1 LDVVGTGRRRGGRR
15 RPMIYDRVAAAAVQ
29 PDGRTAGQ
37 RLLMDDR
44 AAGGGGSGEHGRPPA
59 AFRCLINYPLLPLA
73 QTVRLVRPGGGGFQS
88 RYPVIYYIVPGLGVF
103 TYIYIYINVCV

>member
-1 LDVVGTGRRRGGRR
+1 MLSARRQWGRR
-15 RPMIYDRVAAAAVQ
+15 RPMIYDRVAAAVR

-59 AFRCLINYPLLPLA
+59 AFRCLINYPLLPL
-73 QTVRLVRPGGGGFQS
+73 TPGCTARSPRRRWLPVQIS
-88 RYPVIYYIVPGLGVF
+88 RYLLYRARSLGF
-103 TYIYIYINVCV
+103 HIYINACV